1 MTSSLLLNWLFLFDK
16 LCFCSVFFQN
26 KSTQSLLVIRHIF
39 RELNRRPADDD
50 DDGDDEDYQHQSGFK
65 KIKTLHLFVFFL
77 AAVRLRRRCYVSHK
91 APLLVCCIHGNARV
105 QSHQRER
112 DRNSVSVLHHPPPP
126 PLPPLSS
133 MEGSL
138 LQTWRSE
145 QRF

>member
-65 KIKTLHLFVFFL
+65 KIKTLRLFVFFGSCKTPQTLLHFPQSTTAGVLYPWQRKSPITPKGERQEQCQCFTSSSSSSSSSSQLHGGISSPNL
-77 AAVRLRRRCYVSHK
+77 A
-91 APLLVCCIHGNARV
+91 
-105 QSHQRER
+105 Q
-112 DRNSVSVLHHPPPP
+112 
-126 PLPPLSS
+126 
-133 MEGSL
+133 
-138 LQTWRSE
+138 
-145 QRF
+145 